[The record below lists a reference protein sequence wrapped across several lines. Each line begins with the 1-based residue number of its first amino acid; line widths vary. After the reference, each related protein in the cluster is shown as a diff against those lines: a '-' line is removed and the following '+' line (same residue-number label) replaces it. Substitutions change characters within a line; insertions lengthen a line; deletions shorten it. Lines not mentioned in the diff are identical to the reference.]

1 MPWHFNRKGG
11 YYHYGHYYPMQKRV
25 QVIATYLGTL
35 STAITAEMCQV
46 SYNCVTKYVELFQ
59 QKATWS
65 QIVTNNMRPRKMV
78 WWMEAYLEA
87 LVRFYPTIYLR
98 ELQEILAND
107 FQLGPHEVPS
117 MAAIAR
123 LISYEAEI
131 NAQEMCSRR

>member
-1 MPWHFNRKGG
+1 
-11 YYHYGHYYPMQKRV
+11 MQKRV

-59 QKATWS
+59 QKATLS

-78 WWMEAYLEA
+78 WWIEAYLEA

-107 FQLGPHEVPS
+107 LQLGPHEVPS
-117 MAAIAR
+117 MAAIAK
-123 LISYEAEI
+123 LITKLKLTRKKCVQVAKERMSPHNRY
-131 NAQEMCSRR
+131 CR